1 MVEWS
6 RRAAL
11 AGLSALPVAATAGPI
26 ADSANVE
33 RGVRGRYRLTVR
45 SSGEVFGFEDFSV
58 FLHPDGTRTLESR
71 IVNNDVSL
79 FRAVIYRVDARFR
92 PRDCHLVLY
101 KDGSLLGSAW
111 VTVNE
116 GQLTARANTMGADIL
131 HRVQVPEEFSLVPHA
146 GASDGWHFWYLNTKA
161 PMVEPATGAVYM
173 MRVNRQ
179 TAVGLLGRLI
189 ERPIQ
194 FHGRETAGTPAG
206 RFDCDVFTF
215 GPPARLWVTGPDR
228 LPVRLLYAQADREFL
243 LEEYDLIT

>member
-1 MVEWS
+1 MGDWS

-11 AGLSALPVAATAGPI
+11 GGLAALPLTTTAGPI

-33 RGVRGRYRLTVR
+33 RAVRGRYRLTVR
-45 SSGEVFGFEDFSV
+45 SSGETFGFEEFSL

-101 KDGSLLGSAW
+101 KDGSQLGSAW

-116 GQLTARANTMGADIL
+116 GQLTARANTMGADIT
-131 HRVQVPEEFSLVPHA
+131 HSVQVPDEFSLVPHA
-146 GASDGWHFWYLNTKA
+146 GASDGWHFWYLDAPA

-173 MRVNRQ
+173 MRVNRE

-194 FHGRETAGTPAG
+194 FHGRETTSGPAG

-215 GPPARLWVTGPDR
+215 GTPARLWVTGQDR
-228 LPVRLLYAQADREFL
+228 VPVRLLYAAADREFL
-243 LEEYDLIT
+243 LEVYDLMY